1 MNKYFWGGFFLL
13 ALTAHAEASFKKS
26 CYIKPCE
33 IKGDFDGDGK
43 KDLAVLVQNSRG
55 QKGIEIWLH
64 KKTIQLGAGQPFG
77 NGGLNFDWMDHWELR
92 HQKSEPV
99 LTKKNQ
105 GRAVVADSL
114 FVEQSHAASAI
125 IRWDGTQFEWIQQ
138 GD

>member
-1 MNKYFWGGFFLL
+1 MNVNIWGGFFFL
-13 ALTAHAEASFKKS
+13 ALTAHASPNFKKS

-43 KDLAVLVQNSRG
+43 KDLAVLVQNNRG
-55 QKGIEIWLH
+55 LKGIEIRLA
-64 KKTIQLGAGQPFG
+64 KKTIRLGAGESFG

-92 HQKSEPV
+92 HQKPESV
-99 LTKKNQ
+99 LTKKTQ
-105 GRAVVADSL
+105 VRAVVADSL

-125 IRWDGTQFEWIQQ
+125 IHWDGTQFEWIQQ